1 MDSNGKFVLGLL
13 TGLGIGTA
21 LGLLMAPDKGS
32 NTVKRLEDA
41 IKDVSKDLQAYG
53 NETLKKAKKAG

>member
-32 NTVKRLEDA
+32 NTIKRLEDT

-53 NETLKKAKKAG
+53 NETIKKAKKAS